1 MRMRFTKMQGL
12 GNDFVVIDAIRQRIE
27 LDAEQIR
34 QLADR
39 HFGIGCDQVLLVEP
53 PRVPETAFHYRIF
66 NADGT
71 EVEQCGNG
79 ARCFARY
86 VRDEG
91 LAEADLIRVGTAAG
105 AISLQ
110 LRADGQVSV
119 DMGVPRFAPAEI
131 PLLARSRAPAYDL
144 GAGCRALR
152 IGAVSMGNP
161 HAVLS
166 VSDDLEQAPVAELG
180 PRIERDPLFP
190 RGANVGFMQRQ
201 HAAAIRLRVWER
213 GVGETLACGTG
224 ACAAMVIG
232 RLWGELEERVE
243 VSLPGGTL
251 LIEWPGEGSPVTM
264 TGPATRVFDG
274 EIDR

>member
-1 MRMRFTKMQGL
+1 
-12 GNDFVVIDAIRQRIE
+12 
-27 LDAEQIR
+27 
-34 QLADR
+34 
-39 HFGIGCDQVLLVEP
+39 
-53 PRVPETAFHYRIF
+53 
-66 NADGT
+66 
-71 EVEQCGNG
+71 
-79 ARCFARY
+79 
-86 VRDEG
+86 
-91 LAEADLIRVGTAAG
+91 
-105 AISLQ
+105 
-110 LRADGQVSV
+110 
-119 DMGVPRFAPAEI
+119 
-131 PLLARSRAPAYDL
+131 
-144 GAGCRALR
+144 
-152 IGAVSMGNP
+152 MGNP

-251 LIEWPGEGSPVTM
+251 LVEWPGEGSSVTM

>member
-12 GNDFVVIDAIRQRIE
+12 GNDFVVIDAVRQQVD
-27 LDAEQIR
+27 LNAGHIR

-53 PRVPETAFHYRIF
+53 PRTEDAAFHYRIF
-66 NADGT
+66 NADGG

-91 LAEADLIRVGTAAG
+91 LTSADSIRVGTAAG
-105 AISLQ
+105 PITLELQ
-110 LRADGQVSV
+110 PDGQVSV
-119 DMGVPRFAPAEI
+119 DMGLPRFDPAAI
-131 PLLARSRAPAYDL
+131 PLLARARAPAYDL

-166 VSDDLEQAPVAELG
+166 VPDDLSQAPVAELG

-190 RGANVGFMQRQ
+190 QGANVGFMQRES
-201 HAAAIRLRVWER
+201 AAAIRLRVWER

-224 ACAAMVIG
+224 ACAAVVVG
-232 RLWGELEERVE
+232 RLWGELDEQVV

-251 LIEWPGEGSPVTM
+251 VVDWLGEGMPVRM
-264 TGPATRVFDG
+264 TGPAVRVFDG
-274 EIDR
+274 DIEL